1 MKNKNELGIYI
12 HIPFCVHK
20 CIYCDF
26 LSSPADVH
34 TRKQYV
40 RALINEIYLTREGKC
55 TNKLIKNVSQGD
67 GAGDIASENGHIVT
81 SIFIGGGTPSA
92 IDAEDIS
99 DILDAVRKNYNVSDK
114 AEITIECNP
123 GTMDKKKAVIYRKAG
138 INRISFG
145 LQSTDNNELRMLGRI
160 HTYEQFMESYKIAR
174 EAGFDNI
181 NIDLMSALPG
191 QTMENFKAVLEK
203 ALSLGAEH
211 ISVYSL
217 IVEEGTRLSDNIDSF
232 PPIPSDDEDR
242 QMYYMTK
249 EMLSSYGYE
258 QYEISNYA
266 QKGYECKHN
275 LKYWER
281 CDYLGFGI
289 GAASLYGG
297 RRYTNISDIGRYMD
311 VLADIKDR
319 VVSTT
324 LRGETISSAKKDESV
339 SGELDGRFISE
350 TLNKNIADNETD
362 IHTDAAII
370 NALDKNYVNELLQIR
385 TDMEELSKE
394 DEMSEY
400 MFLGLRKTKGIDI
413 TDFKEEF
420 GTDIKDI
427 FGEAIE
433 DNIARGLLI
442 HDGNGLYL
450 SKRGIDISN
459 TVMSDFIL

>member
-55 TNKLIKNVSQGD
+55 ANKLIKNVLQGD
-67 GAGDIASENGHIVT
+67 NTSYEDREEQAVNGLTSDYALNDTVCMADYEKTIMQEDISGCVDDIKSENGHIVT

-191 QTMENFKAVLEK
+191 QTMESFKAVLEK

-311 VLADIKDR
+311 VLAEI
-319 VVSTT
+319 T
-324 LRGETISSAKKDESV
+324 
-339 SGELDGRFISE
+339 
-350 TLNKNIADNETD
+350 
-362 IHTDAAII
+362 
-370 NALDKNYVNELLQIR
+370 NALDKSYVNELLQIR

-442 HDGNGLYL
+442 HDGNCLYL

>member
-55 TNKLIKNVSQGD
+55 ANKLIKNVLQGD
-67 GAGDIASENGHIVT
+67 NTSYEDMEEQAVNGLTSDYALYDTVCMADYEKTIMQEDISGCVDDIKSENGHIVT

-123 GTMDKKKAVIYRKAG
+123 GTMDKKKAAIYRKAG

-191 QTMENFKAVLEK
+191 QTMESFKAVLEK

-311 VLADIKDR
+311 VLAEI
-319 VVSTT
+319 T
-324 LRGETISSAKKDESV
+324 
-339 SGELDGRFISE
+339 
-350 TLNKNIADNETD
+350 
-362 IHTDAAII
+362 
-370 NALDKNYVNELLQIR
+370 NALDKSYVNELLQIR

-433 DNIARGLLI
+433 DNIASGLLI
-442 HDGNGLYL
+442 HDGNCLYL

>member
-55 TNKLIKNVSQGD
+55 ANKLIKNVLQGD
-67 GAGDIASENGHIVT
+67 NTSYEDMEEQAVNGLTSDYALYDTVCMADYEKTIMQEDISGCVDDIKSENGHIVT

-123 GTMDKKKAVIYRKAG
+123 GTMDKKKAAIYRKAG

-191 QTMENFKAVLEK
+191 QTMESFKAVLEK

-232 PPIPSDDEDR
+232 PQIPSDDEDR

-297 RRYTNISDIGRYMD
+297 RRYINISDIGRYMD
-311 VLADIKDR
+311 VLAEI
-319 VVSTT
+319 T
-324 LRGETISSAKKDESV
+324 
-339 SGELDGRFISE
+339 
-350 TLNKNIADNETD
+350 
-362 IHTDAAII
+362 
-370 NALDKNYVNELLQIR
+370 NALDKSYVNELLQIR

-420 GTDIKDI
+420 GIDIKDI

-442 HDGNGLYL
+442 HDGNCLYL

>member
-55 TNKLIKNVSQGD
+55 ANKLIKNVLQGD
-67 GAGDIASENGHIVT
+67 NTSYEDREEQAVNGLTSDYALNDTVCMADYEKTIMQEDISGCVDDIKSENGHIVT

-123 GTMDKKKAVIYRKAG
+123 GTMDKKKAAIYRKAG

-191 QTMENFKAVLEK
+191 QTMESFKAVLEK

-232 PPIPSDDEDR
+232 PQIPSDDEDR

-311 VLADIKDR
+311 VLAEI
-319 VVSTT
+319 T
-324 LRGETISSAKKDESV
+324 
-339 SGELDGRFISE
+339 
-350 TLNKNIADNETD
+350 
-362 IHTDAAII
+362 
-370 NALDKNYVNELLQIR
+370 NALDKSYVNELLQIR

-442 HDGNGLYL
+442 HDGNCLYL

>member
-55 TNKLIKNVSQGD
+55 ANKLIKNVLQGD
-67 GAGDIASENGHIVT
+67 NTSYEDMEEQAVNGLTSDYALYDTVCMADYEKTIMQEDISVCVDDIKSENGHIVT

-123 GTMDKKKAVIYRKAG
+123 GTMDKKKAAIYRKAG

-191 QTMENFKAVLEK
+191 QTMESFKAVLEK

-297 RRYTNISDIGRYMD
+297 RRYTNISDISRYMD
-311 VLADIKDR
+311 VLAEI
-319 VVSTT
+319 T
-324 LRGETISSAKKDESV
+324 
-339 SGELDGRFISE
+339 
-350 TLNKNIADNETD
+350 
-362 IHTDAAII
+362 
-370 NALDKNYVNELLQIR
+370 NALDKSYVNELLQIR

-442 HDGNGLYL
+442 HDGNCLYL

>member
-55 TNKLIKNVSQGD
+55 ANKLIKNVLQGD
-67 GAGDIASENGHIVT
+67 NTSYEDMEEQAVNGLTSDYALYDTVCMADYEKTIMQEDISGCVDDIKSENGHIVT

-123 GTMDKKKAVIYRKAG
+123 GTMDKKKAAIYRKAG

-174 EAGFDNI
+174 EAGFGNI

-191 QTMENFKAVLEK
+191 QTMESFKAVLEK

-311 VLADIKDR
+311 VLAEI
-319 VVSTT
+319 T
-324 LRGETISSAKKDESV
+324 
-339 SGELDGRFISE
+339 
-350 TLNKNIADNETD
+350 
-362 IHTDAAII
+362 
-370 NALDKNYVNELLQIR
+370 NALDKSYVNELLQIR

-442 HDGNGLYL
+442 HDGNCLYL

-459 TVMSDFIL
+459 TVM

>member
-55 TNKLIKNVSQGD
+55 ANKLIKNVLQGD
-67 GAGDIASENGHIVT
+67 NTSYEDMEEPAVNGLTSDYALYDTVCMADYEKTIMQEDISGCVDDIKSENGHIVT

-191 QTMENFKAVLEK
+191 QTMESFKAVLEK

-232 PPIPSDDEDR
+232 QPIPSDDEDR

-311 VLADIKDR
+311 VLAEI
-319 VVSTT
+319 T
-324 LRGETISSAKKDESV
+324 
-339 SGELDGRFISE
+339 
-350 TLNKNIADNETD
+350 
-362 IHTDAAII
+362 
-370 NALDKNYVNELLQIR
+370 NALDKSYVNELLQIR

-442 HDGNGLYL
+442 HDGNCLYL

>member
-55 TNKLIKNVSQGD
+55 ANKLIKNVLQGD
-67 GAGDIASENGHIVT
+67 NTSYEDMEEQAVNGLTSDYALYDTVCMADYEKTIMQEDISGCVDDIKSENGHIVT

-123 GTMDKKKAVIYRKAG
+123 GTMDKKKAAIYRKAG

-191 QTMENFKAVLEK
+191 QTMESFKAVLEK

-232 PPIPSDDEDR
+232 PQIPSDDEDR

-297 RRYTNISDIGRYMD
+297 RRYINISDIGRYMD
-311 VLADIKDR
+311 VLAEI
-319 VVSTT
+319 T
-324 LRGETISSAKKDESV
+324 
-339 SGELDGRFISE
+339 
-350 TLNKNIADNETD
+350 
-362 IHTDAAII
+362 
-370 NALDKNYVNELLQIR
+370 NALDKSYVNELLQIR

-442 HDGNGLYL
+442 HDGNCLYL

>member
-55 TNKLIKNVSQGD
+55 ANKLIKNVLQGD
-67 GAGDIASENGHIVT
+67 NTSYEDMEEQAVNGLTSDYALYDTVCMADYEKTIMQEDISGCVDDIKSENGHIVT

-123 GTMDKKKAVIYRKAG
+123 GTMDKKKAAIYRKAG

-191 QTMENFKAVLEK
+191 QTMESFKAVLEK

-311 VLADIKDR
+311 VLAEI
-319 VVSTT
+319 T
-324 LRGETISSAKKDESV
+324 
-339 SGELDGRFISE
+339 
-350 TLNKNIADNETD
+350 
-362 IHTDAAII
+362 
-370 NALDKNYVNELLQIR
+370 NALDKSYVNELLQIR

-442 HDGNGLYL
+442 HDGNCLYL

>member
-55 TNKLIKNVSQGD
+55 ANKLIKNVLQGD
-67 GAGDIASENGHIVT
+67 NTSYEDMEEQAVNGLTSDYALYDTVCMADYEKTIMQEDISGCVDDIKSENGHIVT

-160 HTYEQFMESYKIAR
+160 HTYEHFMESYKIAR

-191 QTMENFKAVLEK
+191 QTMESFKAVLEK

-311 VLADIKDR
+311 VLAEI
-319 VVSTT
+319 T
-324 LRGETISSAKKDESV
+324 
-339 SGELDGRFISE
+339 
-350 TLNKNIADNETD
+350 
-362 IHTDAAII
+362 
-370 NALDKNYVNELLQIR
+370 NALDKSCVNELLQIR

-433 DNIARGLLI
+433 NNIARGLLI
-442 HDGNGLYL
+442 HDGNCLYL

>member
-55 TNKLIKNVSQGD
+55 ANKLIKNVLQGD
-67 GAGDIASENGHIVT
+67 NTSYEDMEEQAVNGLTSDYALYDTVCMADYEKTIMQEDISGCVDDIKSENGHIVT

-123 GTMDKKKAVIYRKAG
+123 GTMDKKKAAIYRKAG

-191 QTMENFKAVLEK
+191 QTMESFKAVLEK
-203 ALSLGAEH
+203 ALSLGAGH

-232 PPIPSDDEDR
+232 PQIPSDDEDR

-311 VLADIKDR
+311 VLAEI
-319 VVSTT
+319 T
-324 LRGETISSAKKDESV
+324 
-339 SGELDGRFISE
+339 
-350 TLNKNIADNETD
+350 
-362 IHTDAAII
+362 
-370 NALDKNYVNELLQIR
+370 NALDKSYVNELLQIR

-442 HDGNGLYL
+442 HDGNCLYL

>member
-55 TNKLIKNVSQGD
+55 ANKLIKNVLQGD
-67 GAGDIASENGHIVT
+67 NTSYEDMEEPAVNGLTSDYALYDTVCMADYEKTIMQEDISGCVDDIKSENGHIVT

-191 QTMENFKAVLEK
+191 QTMESFKAVLEK

-289 GAASLYGG
+289 GAASLYSG

-311 VLADIKDR
+311 VLAEI
-319 VVSTT
+319 T
-324 LRGETISSAKKDESV
+324 
-339 SGELDGRFISE
+339 
-350 TLNKNIADNETD
+350 
-362 IHTDAAII
+362 
-370 NALDKNYVNELLQIR
+370 NALDKSYVNELLQIR

-442 HDGNGLYL
+442 HDGNCLYL

>member
-55 TNKLIKNVSQGD
+55 VNKLIKNVLQGD
-67 GAGDIASENGHIVT
+67 NTSYEDMEEPAVNGLTSDYALYDTVCMADYEKTIMQEDISGCVDDIKSENGHIVT

-191 QTMENFKAVLEK
+191 QTMESFKAVLEK

-311 VLADIKDR
+311 VLAEI
-319 VVSTT
+319 T
-324 LRGETISSAKKDESV
+324 
-339 SGELDGRFISE
+339 
-350 TLNKNIADNETD
+350 
-362 IHTDAAII
+362 
-370 NALDKNYVNELLQIR
+370 NALDKSYVNELLQIR

-442 HDGNGLYL
+442 HDGNCLYL

>member
-26 LSSPADVH
+26 LSSPADAH

-55 TNKLIKNVSQGD
+55 ANKLIKNVLQGD
-67 GAGDIASENGHIVT
+67 NTSYEDMEEPAVNGLTSDYALYDTVCMADYEKTIMQEDISGCVDDIKSENGHIVT

-191 QTMENFKAVLEK
+191 QTMESFKAVLEK

-311 VLADIKDR
+311 VLAEI
-319 VVSTT
+319 T
-324 LRGETISSAKKDESV
+324 
-339 SGELDGRFISE
+339 
-350 TLNKNIADNETD
+350 
-362 IHTDAAII
+362 
-370 NALDKNYVNELLQIR
+370 NALDKSYVNELLQIR

-442 HDGNGLYL
+442 HDGNCLYL

>member
-55 TNKLIKNVSQGD
+55 ANKLIKNVMQGD
-67 GAGDIASENGHIVT
+67 NTSYEDMEEQAVNGLASDYALYDTVCMADYEKTIMQEDISGCVDDIKSENGHIVT

-174 EAGFDNI
+174 EACFDNI

-191 QTMENFKAVLEK
+191 QTMESFKAVLEK

-311 VLADIKDR
+311 VLAEI
-319 VVSTT
+319 T
-324 LRGETISSAKKDESV
+324 
-339 SGELDGRFISE
+339 
-350 TLNKNIADNETD
+350 
-362 IHTDAAII
+362 
-370 NALDKNYVNELLQIR
+370 NALDKSYVNELLQIR

>member
-1 MKNKNELGIYI
+1 MKTKNELGIYI

-55 TNKLIKNVSQGD
+55 ANKLIKNVLQGD
-67 GAGDIASENGHIVT
+67 NTSYEDMEEQAVNGLTSDYALYDTVCMADYEKTIMQEDISGCVDDIKSENWHIVT

-99 DILDAVRKNYNVSDK
+99 DILDAVRNNYNVSDK

-123 GTMDKKKAVIYRKAG
+123 GTMDKKKAAIYRKAG

-191 QTMENFKAVLEK
+191 QTMESFKAVLEK

-289 GAASLYGG
+289 GAASLYSG

-311 VLADIKDR
+311 VLAEI
-319 VVSTT
+319 T
-324 LRGETISSAKKDESV
+324 
-339 SGELDGRFISE
+339 
-350 TLNKNIADNETD
+350 
-362 IHTDAAII
+362 
-370 NALDKNYVNELLQIR
+370 NALDKSYVNELLQIR

-442 HDGNGLYL
+442 HDGNCLYL

>member
-55 TNKLIKNVSQGD
+55 ANKLIKNVLQGD
-67 GAGDIASENGHIVT
+67 NTSYEDMEEQAVNGLTSDYALYDTVCMADYEKTIMQEDISGCVDDIKSENGHIVT

-174 EAGFDNI
+174 EAGFGNI

-191 QTMENFKAVLEK
+191 QTMESFKAGLEK

-232 PPIPSDDEDR
+232 PQIPSDDEDR

-311 VLADIKDR
+311 VLAEI
-319 VVSTT
+319 T
-324 LRGETISSAKKDESV
+324 
-339 SGELDGRFISE
+339 
-350 TLNKNIADNETD
+350 
-362 IHTDAAII
+362 
-370 NALDKNYVNELLQIR
+370 NALDKSYVNELLQIR

-442 HDGNGLYL
+442 HDGNCLYL

>member
-55 TNKLIKNVSQGD
+55 ANKLIKNVLQGD
-67 GAGDIASENGHIVT
+67 NTSYEDMEEQAVNGLTSDYALYDTVCMADYEKTIMQEDISGCVDDIKSENGHIVT

-99 DILDAVRKNYNVSDK
+99 DILDAVRNNYNVSDK

-123 GTMDKKKAVIYRKAG
+123 GTMDKKKAAIYRKAG

-191 QTMENFKAVLEK
+191 QTMESFKAVLEK

-232 PPIPSDDEDR
+232 PQIPSDDEDR

-311 VLADIKDR
+311 VLAEI
-319 VVSTT
+319 T
-324 LRGETISSAKKDESV
+324 
-339 SGELDGRFISE
+339 
-350 TLNKNIADNETD
+350 
-362 IHTDAAII
+362 
-370 NALDKNYVNELLQIR
+370 NALDKSYVNELLQIR

-442 HDGNGLYL
+442 HDGNCLYL

>member
-55 TNKLIKNVSQGD
+55 ANKLIKNVLQGD
-67 GAGDIASENGHIVT
+67 NTSYEDMEEPAVNGLTSDYALYDTVCMADYEKTIMQEDISGCVDDIKSENGHIVT

-174 EAGFDNI
+174 EAGFYNI

-191 QTMENFKAVLEK
+191 QTMESFKAVLEK

-311 VLADIKDR
+311 VLAEI
-319 VVSTT
+319 T
-324 LRGETISSAKKDESV
+324 
-339 SGELDGRFISE
+339 
-350 TLNKNIADNETD
+350 
-362 IHTDAAII
+362 
-370 NALDKNYVNELLQIR
+370 NALDKSYVNELLQIR

-442 HDGNGLYL
+442 HDGNCLYL

>member
-55 TNKLIKNVSQGD
+55 ANKLIKNVLQGD
-67 GAGDIASENGHIVT
+67 NTSYEDMEEQAVNGLTSDYALYDTVCMADYEKTIMQEDISGCVDDIKSENWHIVT

-99 DILDAVRKNYNVSDK
+99 DILDAVRNNYNVSDK

-123 GTMDKKKAVIYRKAG
+123 GTMDKKKAAIYRKAG

-191 QTMENFKAVLEK
+191 QTMESFKAVLEK

-289 GAASLYGG
+289 GAASLYSG

-311 VLADIKDR
+311 VLAEI
-319 VVSTT
+319 T
-324 LRGETISSAKKDESV
+324 
-339 SGELDGRFISE
+339 
-350 TLNKNIADNETD
+350 
-362 IHTDAAII
+362 
-370 NALDKNYVNELLQIR
+370 NALDKSYVNELLQIR

-433 DNIARGLLI
+433 DNIASGLLI
-442 HDGNGLYL
+442 HDGNCLYL

>member
-55 TNKLIKNVSQGD
+55 ANKLIKNVLQGD
-67 GAGDIASENGHIVT
+67 NTSYEDMEEQAVNGLTSDYALYDTVCMADYEKTIMQEDISGCVDDIKSENGHIVT

-191 QTMENFKAVLEK
+191 QTMESFKAVLEK

-311 VLADIKDR
+311 VLAEI
-319 VVSTT
+319 T
-324 LRGETISSAKKDESV
+324 
-339 SGELDGRFISE
+339 
-350 TLNKNIADNETD
+350 
-362 IHTDAAII
+362 
-370 NALDKNYVNELLQIR
+370 NALDKSYVNELLQIR

-420 GTDIKDI
+420 GIDIKDI

-442 HDGNGLYL
+442 HDGNCLYL

>member
-55 TNKLIKNVSQGD
+55 ANKLIENVLQGD
-67 GAGDIASENGHIVT
+67 NTSYEDMEEQAVNGLTSDYALYDTVCMADYEKTIMQEDISGCVDDIKSENGHIVT

-123 GTMDKKKAVIYRKAG
+123 GTMDKKKAAIYRKAG

-181 NIDLMSALPG
+181 NIDLMSAHPG
-191 QTMENFKAVLEK
+191 QTMESFKTVLEK

-311 VLADIKDR
+311 VLAEI
-319 VVSTT
+319 T
-324 LRGETISSAKKDESV
+324 
-339 SGELDGRFISE
+339 
-350 TLNKNIADNETD
+350 
-362 IHTDAAII
+362 
-370 NALDKNYVNELLQIR
+370 NALDKSYVNELLQIR

-433 DNIARGLLI
+433 DNIASGLLI
-442 HDGNGLYL
+442 HDGNCLYL

>member
-55 TNKLIKNVSQGD
+55 ANKLIKNVLQGD
-67 GAGDIASENGHIVT
+67 NTSYEDMEEQAVNGLTSDYALYDTVCMADYEKTIMQEDISGCVDDIKSENGHIVT

-123 GTMDKKKAVIYRKAG
+123 GTMDKKKAAIYRKAG

-191 QTMENFKAVLEK
+191 QTMESFKAVLEK

-232 PPIPSDDEDR
+232 PQIPSDDEDR

-266 QKGYECKHN
+266 KKGYECKHN

-311 VLADIKDR
+311 VLAEI
-319 VVSTT
+319 T
-324 LRGETISSAKKDESV
+324 
-339 SGELDGRFISE
+339 
-350 TLNKNIADNETD
+350 
-362 IHTDAAII
+362 
-370 NALDKNYVNELLQIR
+370 NALDKSYVNELLQIR

-442 HDGNGLYL
+442 HDGNCLYL

>member
-55 TNKLIKNVSQGD
+55 ANKLIKNVLQGD
-67 GAGDIASENGHIVT
+67 NTSYEDMEEQAVNGLTSDYALYDTVCMADYEKTIMQEDISGCVDDIKSENGHIVT

-191 QTMENFKAVLEK
+191 QTMESFKAVLEK

-311 VLADIKDR
+311 VLAEI
-319 VVSTT
+319 T
-324 LRGETISSAKKDESV
+324 
-339 SGELDGRFISE
+339 
-350 TLNKNIADNETD
+350 
-362 IHTDAAII
+362 
-370 NALDKNYVNELLQIR
+370 NALDKSCVNELLQIR

-433 DNIARGLLI
+433 NNIARGLLI
-442 HDGNGLYL
+442 HDGNCLYL

>member
-55 TNKLIKNVSQGD
+55 ANKLIKNVLQGD
-67 GAGDIASENGHIVT
+67 NTSYEDMEEQAVNGLTSDYALYDTVCMADYEKTIMQEDISGCVDDIKSENGHIVT

-191 QTMENFKAVLEK
+191 QTMESFKAVLEK

-242 QMYYMTK
+242 QMY
-249 EMLSSYGYE
+249 
-258 QYEISNYA
+258 
-266 QKGYECKHN
+266 ECKHN

-311 VLADIKDR
+311 VLAEI
-319 VVSTT
+319 T
-324 LRGETISSAKKDESV
+324 
-339 SGELDGRFISE
+339 
-350 TLNKNIADNETD
+350 
-362 IHTDAAII
+362 
-370 NALDKNYVNELLQIR
+370 NALDKSYVNELLQIR

-442 HDGNGLYL
+442 HDGNCLYL

>member
-55 TNKLIKNVSQGD
+55 ANKLIENVLQGD
-67 GAGDIASENGHIVT
+67 NTSYEDMEEQAVNGLTSDYALYDTVCMADYEKTIMQEDISGCVDDIKSENGHIVT

-191 QTMENFKAVLEK
+191 QTMESFKAVLEK

-311 VLADIKDR
+311 VLA
-319 VVSTT
+319 
-324 LRGETISSAKKDESV
+324 E
-339 SGELDGRFISE
+339 
-350 TLNKNIADNETD
+350 
-362 IHTDAAII
+362 II
-370 NALDKNYVNELLQIR
+370 NALHKNYVNELLQIR

>member
-55 TNKLIKNVSQGD
+55 ANKLIKNVLQGD
-67 GAGDIASENGHIVT
+67 NTSYEDMEEQAVNGLTSDYALYDTVCMADYEKTIMQEDISGCVDDIKSENGHIVT

-123 GTMDKKKAVIYRKAG
+123 GTMDKKKAAIYRKAG

-191 QTMENFKAVLEK
+191 QIMESFKAVLEK

-232 PPIPSDDEDR
+232 PQIPSDDEDR

-311 VLADIKDR
+311 VLAEI
-319 VVSTT
+319 T
-324 LRGETISSAKKDESV
+324 
-339 SGELDGRFISE
+339 
-350 TLNKNIADNETD
+350 
-362 IHTDAAII
+362 
-370 NALDKNYVNELLQIR
+370 NALDKSYVNELLQIR

>member
-55 TNKLIKNVSQGD
+55 ANKLIKNVLQGD
-67 GAGDIASENGHIVT
+67 NTSYEDMEEQAVNGLTSDYALYDTVCMADYEKTIMQEDISGCVDDIKSENGHIVT

-123 GTMDKKKAVIYRKAG
+123 GTMDKKKAAIYRKAG

-191 QTMENFKAVLEK
+191 QTMESFKAVLEK

-232 PPIPSDDEDR
+232 PQIPSDDEDR

-311 VLADIKDR
+311 VLAEI
-319 VVSTT
+319 T
-324 LRGETISSAKKDESV
+324 
-339 SGELDGRFISE
+339 
-350 TLNKNIADNETD
+350 
-362 IHTDAAII
+362 
-370 NALDKNYVNELLQIR
+370 NALDKSYVNELLQIR

-420 GTDIKDI
+420 GTDIKHI

-433 DNIARGLLI
+433 VNIARGLLI
-442 HDGNGLYL
+442 HDGNCLYL

>member
-55 TNKLIKNVSQGD
+55 ANKLIKNVLQGD
-67 GAGDIASENGHIVT
+67 NTSYEDMEEQAVIGLTSDYALYDTVCMADYEKTIMQEDISGCVDDIKSENWHIVT

-99 DILDAVRKNYNVSDK
+99 DILDAVRNNYNVSDK
-114 AEITIECNP
+114 AEITIDCNP
-123 GTMDKKKAVIYRKAG
+123 GPMDKKKAAIYRKAG

-191 QTMENFKAVLEK
+191 QTMESFKAVLEK

-289 GAASLYGG
+289 GAASLYSG

-311 VLADIKDR
+311 VLAEI
-319 VVSTT
+319 T
-324 LRGETISSAKKDESV
+324 
-339 SGELDGRFISE
+339 
-350 TLNKNIADNETD
+350 
-362 IHTDAAII
+362 
-370 NALDKNYVNELLQIR
+370 NALDKSYVNELLQIR

-442 HDGNGLYL
+442 HDGNCLYL

>member
-55 TNKLIKNVSQGD
+55 ANKLIKNVLQGD
-67 GAGDIASENGHIVT
+67 NTSYEDMEEPAVNGLTSDYALYDTVCMADYEKTIMQEDISGCVDDIKSENGHIVT

-191 QTMENFKAVLEK
+191 QTMESFKAVLEK

-232 PPIPSDDEDR
+232 PPISSDDEDR

-311 VLADIKDR
+311 VLAEI
-319 VVSTT
+319 T
-324 LRGETISSAKKDESV
+324 
-339 SGELDGRFISE
+339 
-350 TLNKNIADNETD
+350 
-362 IHTDAAII
+362 
-370 NALDKNYVNELLQIR
+370 NALDKSYVNELLQIR

-442 HDGNGLYL
+442 HDGNCLYL

>member
-55 TNKLIKNVSQGD
+55 ANKLIKNVLQGD
-67 GAGDIASENGHIVT
+67 NTSYEDMEEQAVNGLTSDYALYDTVCMADYEKTIMQEDISGCVDDIKTENGHIVT

-191 QTMENFKAVLEK
+191 QTMESFKAVLEK

-311 VLADIKDR
+311 VLAEI
-319 VVSTT
+319 T
-324 LRGETISSAKKDESV
+324 
-339 SGELDGRFISE
+339 
-350 TLNKNIADNETD
+350 
-362 IHTDAAII
+362 
-370 NALDKNYVNELLQIR
+370 NALDKSYVNELLQIR

-442 HDGNGLYL
+442 HDGNCLYL

>member
-55 TNKLIKNVSQGD
+55 ANKLIKNVLQGD
-67 GAGDIASENGHIVT
+67 NTSYEDMEEQAVNGLTSDYALYDTVCMADYEKTIMQEDISGCVDDIKSENWHIVT

-191 QTMENFKAVLEK
+191 QTMESFKAVLEK

-311 VLADIKDR
+311 VLAEI
-319 VVSTT
+319 T
-324 LRGETISSAKKDESV
+324 
-339 SGELDGRFISE
+339 
-350 TLNKNIADNETD
+350 
-362 IHTDAAII
+362 
-370 NALDKNYVNELLQIR
+370 NALDKSYVNELLQIR

-442 HDGNGLYL
+442 HDGNCLYL

>member
-55 TNKLIKNVSQGD
+55 ANKLIKNVLQGD
-67 GAGDIASENGHIVT
+67 NTSYEDMEEQAVNGLTSDYALYDTVCMADYEKTIMQEDISGCVDDIKSENGHIVT

-191 QTMENFKAVLEK
+191 QTMESFKAVLEK

-232 PPIPSDDEDR
+232 PQIPSDDEDR

-311 VLADIKDR
+311 VLAEI
-319 VVSTT
+319 T
-324 LRGETISSAKKDESV
+324 
-339 SGELDGRFISE
+339 
-350 TLNKNIADNETD
+350 
-362 IHTDAAII
+362 
-370 NALDKNYVNELLQIR
+370 NALDKSYVNELLQIR

-400 MFLGLRKTKGIDI
+400 MLLGLRKTKGIDI

-442 HDGNGLYL
+442 HDGNCLYL

>member
-55 TNKLIKNVSQGD
+55 ANKLIKNVLQGD
-67 GAGDIASENGHIVT
+67 NTSYEDMEEPAVNGLTSDYALYDTVCMADYEKTIMQEDISGCVDDIKSENGHIVT

-191 QTMENFKAVLEK
+191 QTMESFKAVLEK

-232 PPIPSDDEDR
+232 PQIPSDDEDR

-311 VLADIKDR
+311 VLAEI
-319 VVSTT
+319 T
-324 LRGETISSAKKDESV
+324 
-339 SGELDGRFISE
+339 
-350 TLNKNIADNETD
+350 
-362 IHTDAAII
+362 
-370 NALDKNYVNELLQIR
+370 NALDKSYVNELLQIR

-442 HDGNGLYL
+442 HDGNCLYL

>member
-55 TNKLIKNVSQGD
+55 ANKLIKNVLQGD
-67 GAGDIASENGHIVT
+67 NTSYEDMEEPAVNGLTSDYALYDTVCMADYEKTIMQEDISGCVDDIKSENGHIVT

-174 EAGFDNI
+174 EAGFGNI

-191 QTMENFKAVLEK
+191 QTMESFKAVLEK

-311 VLADIKDR
+311 VLAEI
-319 VVSTT
+319 T
-324 LRGETISSAKKDESV
+324 
-339 SGELDGRFISE
+339 
-350 TLNKNIADNETD
+350 
-362 IHTDAAII
+362 
-370 NALDKNYVNELLQIR
+370 NALDKSYVNELLQIR

-442 HDGNGLYL
+442 HDGNCLYL

>member
-55 TNKLIKNVSQGD
+55 ANKLIKNVLQGD
-67 GAGDIASENGHIVT
+67 NTSYEDMEEQAVNGLTSDYALYDTVCMADYEKTIMQEDISGCVDDIKSENGHIVT

-123 GTMDKKKAVIYRKAG
+123 GTMDKKKAAIYRKAG

-191 QTMENFKAVLEK
+191 QTMESFKAVLEK

-232 PPIPSDDEDR
+232 PQIPSDDEDR

-311 VLADIKDR
+311 VLAEI
-319 VVSTT
+319 T
-324 LRGETISSAKKDESV
+324 
-339 SGELDGRFISE
+339 
-350 TLNKNIADNETD
+350 
-362 IHTDAAII
+362 
-370 NALDKNYVNELLQIR
+370 NALDKSYVIELLQIR

>member
-55 TNKLIKNVSQGD
+55 ANKLIKNVLQGD
-67 GAGDIASENGHIVT
+67 NTSYEDMEEQAVNGLISDYALYDTVCMADYEKTIMQEDISGCVDDIKSENGHIVT

-123 GTMDKKKAVIYRKAG
+123 GTMDKKKAAIYRKAG

-191 QTMENFKAVLEK
+191 QTMESFKAVLEK

-232 PPIPSDDEDR
+232 PQIPSDDEDR

-311 VLADIKDR
+311 VLAEI
-319 VVSTT
+319 T
-324 LRGETISSAKKDESV
+324 
-339 SGELDGRFISE
+339 
-350 TLNKNIADNETD
+350 
-362 IHTDAAII
+362 
-370 NALDKNYVNELLQIR
+370 NALDKSYVNELLQIR

-442 HDGNGLYL
+442 HDGNCLYL